1 MRLQHQARR
10 IYWRVFRP
18 TTLGARCLVL
28 DGESVLLV
36 RHTYEPR
43 WYLPGGGVG
52 CGEGFAD
59 AARREVRE
67 ETTLEVGA
75 LALFHLYH
83 NRGEGKNDHVALF
96 VAESFSGLPRAG
108 CAEIAAVG
116 FFPLADLPPDASPAT
131 VRRIAEYRGAVR
143 AARW

>member
-1 MRLQHQARR
+1 M
-10 IYWRVFRP
+10 
-18 TTLGARCLVL
+18 L

-52 CGEGFAD
+52 RGVAFAD

-108 CAEIAAVG
+108 SAEIAAVG